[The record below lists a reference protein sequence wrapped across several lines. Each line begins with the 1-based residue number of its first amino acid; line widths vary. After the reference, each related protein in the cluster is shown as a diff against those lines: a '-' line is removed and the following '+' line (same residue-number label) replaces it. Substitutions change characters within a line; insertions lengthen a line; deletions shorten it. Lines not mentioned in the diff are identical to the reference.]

1 MFRAVIRR
9 GAILVVTLLIAA
21 LAYVQGYIDHDQGRP
36 MGFIGPALAAE
47 SSRPELT
54 PTERLPDPN
63 VYFPGS
69 EELAPDEMRLISC
82 GTGMPTARESQAA
95 SCWLLELGNGDKF
108 LFDGGTGSAARI
120 ASLNI
125 PYEFLNKIFISH
137 LHTDHFGDFGAYFVG
152 GWLAG
157 RQGPLHVYGPSGAR
171 PDSLARLLTSGLATA
186 RRGCFLRI
194 PS

>member
-1 MFRAVIRR
+1 MFRRVIQR
-9 GAILVVTLLIAA
+9 GALLLATLLIAA
-21 LAYVQGYIDHDQGRP
+21 FAYVQGYVDRDQGRP
-36 MGFIGPALAAE
+36 LGLVASAWAAE
-47 SSRPELT
+47 SRRPDLT
-54 PTERLPDPN
+54 PTQKLPDPN

-69 EELAPDEMRLISC
+69 EELDADEMRLISC

-120 ASLNI
+120 ASLHI

-137 LHTDHFGDFGAYFVG
+137 LHTDHFGDFSAYFVG

-157 RQGPLHVYGPSGAR
+157 HE
-171 PDSLARLLTSGLATA
+171 
-186 RRGCFLRI
+186 RI
-194 PS
+194 VTPFSW